1 MLRKPTIRAIGSI
14 LLLLTFTLS
23 TTPKM
28 LLHRLVAHHKDIHF
42 NVGGQTDRVTKA
54 GYHCDC
60 ESQVVVLPY
69 IDLPAYNPQQL
80 TVSFLP
86 FQSRAGDQIYSPGHF
101 IFGFRG
107 PPAISSP
114 SHI

>member
-1 MLRKPTIRAIGSI
+1 MLRKPAIRALGGI

-23 TTPKM
+23 VTPKI
-28 LLHRLVAHHKDIHF
+28 LLHSLVAHHTDTHF
-42 NVGGQTDRVTKA
+42 HIGGQTDQVTKA

-69 IDLPAYNPQQL
+69 LDWSPFIPTDLPECFISAPIR
-80 TVSFLP
+80 TE
-86 FQSRAGDQIYSPGHF
+86 DQIYPAGHF

-107 PPAISSP
+107 PPANTSLI
-114 SHI
+114 

>member
-1 MLRKPTIRAIGSI
+1 MLRKPAIRALGGI

-23 TTPKM
+23 VTPKI
-28 LLHRLVAHHKDIHF
+28 LLHSLVAHHTDTHF
-42 NVGGQTDRVTKA
+42 HIGGQTDRVAKA

-69 IDLPAYNPQQL
+69 LDLAAYNPQQIAARL
-80 TVSFLP
+80 LP
-86 FQSRAGDQIYSPGHF
+86 FQSRGGDQIYPVGHF

-107 PPAISSP
+107 PPAHTSLI
-114 SHI
+114 